1 MEENLKRNIVNKIFD
16 MQETEICHNPYDHE
30 QRKLFS
36 IESGDLRQLR
46 RCQKE
51 KYEGRLGRV
60 ADEDLRNDKNIA
72 IIVITLASRAAI
84 RGGISPE
91 LAFTMADNYICDIE
105 RQKDKKVIAKK
116 AEEYEEEFARQV
128 MEAKKSPET
137 NHYVEKA
144 KDYIY
149 KHLHNIEFDPIR
161 TELWD
166 DPAITENK
174 DNKFL
179 AYFTTNPFDI
189 LKENGTDI
197 TAPNISGSYSATYST
212 LVSTTYS
219 NAFEIS
225 VDQDAKEL
233 LQSEQDSI
241 IY

>member
-149 KHLHNIEFDPIR
+149 KHLRFLYKGIIIKHNKTEPTYTKTSLFLCEKRRFFMGR
-161 TELWD
+161 TE
-166 DPAITENK
+166 K
-174 DNKFL
+174 GGKVF
-179 AYFTTNPFDI
+179 
-189 LKENGTDI
+189 
-197 TAPNISGSYSATYST
+197 
-212 LVSTTYS
+212 
-219 NAFEIS
+219 
-225 VDQDAKEL
+225 
-233 LQSEQDSI
+233 
-241 IY
+241 

>member
-46 RCQKE
+46 RC
-51 KYEGRLGRV
+51 
-60 ADEDLRNDKNIA
+60 RNDKNIA

-149 KHLHNIEFDPIR
+149 KHLHNIDIHRVWEETGITCADYSKNMKDV
-161 TELWD
+161 LWR
-166 DPAITENK
+166 
-174 DNKFL
+174 
-179 AYFTTNPFDI
+179 
-189 LKENGTDI
+189 
-197 TAPNISGSYSATYST
+197 NIY
-212 LVSTTYS
+212 
-219 NAFEIS
+219 E
-225 VDQDAKEL
+225 KKK
-233 LQSEQDSI
+233 
-241 IY
+241 

>member
-1 MEENLKRNIVNKIFD
+1 

-116 AEEYEEEFARQV
+116 AKEYEEEFARQV

-149 KHLHNIEFDPIR
+149 KHLHNVDIHRVWEETGINGDYLCRLFQNYEGCSVEKYIR
-161 TELWD
+161 
-166 DPAITENK
+166 
-174 DNKFL
+174 
-179 AYFTTNPFDI
+179 
-189 LKENGTDI
+189 KEKI
-197 TAPNISGSYSATYST
+197 K
-212 LVSTTYS
+212 
-219 NAFEIS
+219 
-225 VDQDAKEL
+225 QAKEL
-233 LQSEQDSI
+233 LQYSNYHIQEISEYLSFSNQSSFTKCFKLETGMTPKEFRKSCFKQTR
-241 IY
+241 

>member
-149 KHLHNIEFDPIR
+149 KHLHNV
-161 TELWD
+161 
-166 DPAITENK
+166 
-174 DNKFL
+174 
-179 AYFTTNPFDI
+179 DI
-189 LKENGTDI
+189 HRVWEETGINGD
-197 TAPNISGSYSATYST
+197 Y
-212 LVSTTYS
+212 LCRLLQYS
-219 NAFEIS
+219 NYRIQEIS
-225 VDQDAKEL
+225 EYLSFSNQSSFTKCFKLETGMTPKEFRKSCFK
-233 LQSEQDSI
+233 QTR
-241 IY
+241 